1 MCEWTLL
8 KNTLFWEV
16 LPAFLGGHREVCH
29 YVPILVTIFFLLS
42 RDGYYKLWDSTSKIC
57 ILLSLKG
64 FFDPKPRSHGSSKWR
79 MLSFFHVFLLFLL
92 PSSEFWGENNMMPP
106 PKKMTQP
113 PPLNL
118 HQEARTN
125 AGIPLRLE
133 ACKEFS
139 FIAMLACNTPN
150 NILSM
155 CISEV
160 SCTWLMI
167 GCGCFWKKTAV
178 NGYA

>member
-1 MCEWTLL
+1 M
-8 KNTLFWEV
+8 
-16 LPAFLGGHREVCH
+16 
-29 YVPILVTIFFLLS
+29 
-42 RDGYYKLWDSTSKIC
+42 
-57 ILLSLKG
+57 
-64 FFDPKPRSHGSSKWR
+64 DPKPWSHGSSKRR

-92 PSSEFWGENNMMPP
+92 PSSEFLGETTRRHLQN
-106 PKKMTQP
+106 KWTQP

-167 GCGCFWKKTAV
+167 GCECFWKKGRLMVTPGNLVIADS
-178 NGYA
+178 GYPRVGSLLKPRFQLRLQVSGLRGDTVDG